1 MARPEK
7 EPETEF
13 AKRLRAVREHLVV
26 AERAEF
32 ASKLGI
38 PTTMYATWE
47 RGKNEPPATAITLLR
62 SIFGVNIIWLLT
74 GEEEMFS
81 QSSPTGAGALIL
93 DRAAMKLAIEAV
105 EEGLNGRSLS
115 ANRKAELVLAA
126 YDLLLTDNSN
136 KDSVI
141 RLVRAA

>member
-1 MARPEK
+1 
-7 EPETEF
+7 
-13 AKRLRAVREHLVV
+13 
-26 AERAEF
+26 
-32 ASKLGI
+32 
-38 PTTMYATWE
+38 
-47 RGKNEPPATAITLLR
+47 
-62 SIFGVNIIWLLT
+62 
-74 GEEEMFS
+74 MFS

-105 EEGLNGRSLS
+105 EEGLNGRSLPS
-115 ANRKAELVLAA
+115 DKKAELVLAA

>member
-1 MARPEK
+1 
-7 EPETEF
+7 
-13 AKRLRAVREHLVV
+13 
-26 AERAEF
+26 
-32 ASKLGI
+32 
-38 PTTMYATWE
+38 
-47 RGKNEPPATAITLLR
+47 
-62 SIFGVNIIWLLT
+62 
-74 GEEEMFS
+74 MFS

-115 ANRKAELVLAA
+115 SNRKAELVLAA

>member
-1 MARPEK
+1 MRS
-7 EPETEF
+7 
-13 AKRLRAVREHLVV
+13 VREHLGV

-38 PTTMYATWE
+38 PTTTYATWE
-47 RGKNEPPATAITLLR
+47 RGKNEPPTTAITLLR

-74 GEEEMFS
+74 GEGEMFS

-93 DRAAMKLAIEAV
+93 DRAAMKMAIEAV
-105 EEGLNGRSLS
+105 EEGLNDRSLPS
-115 ANRKAELVLAA
+115 DKKAELILVA
-126 YDLLLTDNSN
+126 YDLILKDSSN
-136 KDSVI
+136 RDSVI